1 MNKAAQFVM
10 DKSVQPAIE
19 YYEKIIKPQKGMI
32 PEERYKDIFQMYQTS
47 TRARTVLSS
56 LIKVGGCV

>member
-19 YYEKIIKPQKGMI
+19 YYEKIIKPQK
-32 PEERYKDIFQMYQTS
+32 
-47 TRARTVLSS
+47 A
-56 LIKVGGCV
+56 